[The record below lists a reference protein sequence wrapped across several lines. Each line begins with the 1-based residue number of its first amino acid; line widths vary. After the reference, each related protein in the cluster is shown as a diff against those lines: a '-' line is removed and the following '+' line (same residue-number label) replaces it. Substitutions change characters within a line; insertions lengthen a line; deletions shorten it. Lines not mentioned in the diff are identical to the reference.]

1 MANRNNG
8 GDSNKPPP
16 DETQSPKSVDV
27 EAFRTDLV
35 ALIPFLRAFAHTLCG
50 RREEAD
56 DLCQEALAKAW
67 QARETF
73 EAGTNLKAWLF
84 VILRNQFYSEKRH
97 AWRQRPWDQGVADQ
111 TLVTYGEQQSAL
123 NLSDLARTL
132 RQLPDE
138 QREALILVGAGG
150 FSYEE
155 SAAICKCPV
164 GTIKSR
170 VARARATLAQALET
184 KLPDTLTR
192 TPVRTATDEILSQ
205 LDKLVPDAGGAN
217 AGKVAP
223 SAREANDDDADG
235 GDEEDAPRWRRDQ
248 VSVKSGYR

>member
-1 MANRNNG
+1 MTKRNTDG
-8 GDSNKPPP
+8 RDPG
-16 DETQSPKSVDV
+16 TLT
-27 EAFRTDLV
+27 EAATPSAHFDIDRFRADLV

-56 DLCQEALAKAW
+56 DLCQETLAKAW

-111 TLVTYGEQQSAL
+111 TLVTYGEQHSAL
-123 NLSDLARTL
+123 SLSDLARTL
-132 RQLPDE
+132 RKLPDE

-170 VARARATLAQALET
+170 VARARATLAEALET
-184 KLPDTLTR
+184 KLPDSHPR
-192 TPVRTATDEILSQ
+192 APEMSATDEILSQ
-205 LDKLVPDAGGAN
+205 LDDLVPAVADKDDAN
-217 AGKVAP
+217 ATD
-223 SAREANDDDADG
+223 SD
-235 GDEEDAPRWRRDQ
+235 DEEDDAPAWREERAA
-248 VSVKSGYR
+248 VGSGVR

>member
-1 MANRNNG
+1 MANRKSDGENAPPA
-8 GDSNKPPP
+8 NKTPSATL
-16 DETQSPKSVDV
+16 DIDR
-27 EAFRTDLV
+27 FRTDLV

-67 QARETF
+67 QARKTF

-111 TLVTYGEQQSAL
+111 TLVTSGEQQSAL
-123 NLSDLARTL
+123 SLSDLARTL
-132 RQLPDE
+132 RKLPDE

-155 SAAICKCPV
+155 TAAICKCPV

-170 VARARATLAQALET
+170 VARARATLAQALEAE
-184 KLPDTLTR
+184 LPVAKPR
-192 TPVRTATDEILSQ
+192 TAEMSATDEILSQ
-205 LDKLVPDAGGAN
+205 LDELVPASVQHDEAT
-217 AGKVAP
+217 
-223 SAREANDDDADG
+223 ARAAASSEDADDG
-235 GDEEDAPRWRRDQ
+235 GEGEEGPARSEKPAILG
-248 VSVKSGYR
+248 SGIR

>member
-1 MANRNNG
+1 MANRK
-8 GDSNKPPP
+8 GDGDRR
-16 DETQSPKSVDV
+16 DEKDADIGAPHGDFDIDR
-27 EAFRTDLV
+27 FRADLV

-50 RREEAD
+50 RRDEAD

-84 VILRNQFYSEKRH
+84 VILRNQFYSERRH
-97 AWRQRPWDQGVADQ
+97 AWRQRSWDQGIADQ
-111 TLVTYGEQQSAL
+111 TLVTVGEQHSAL

-132 RQLPDE
+132 RKLPDE

-170 VARARATLAQALET
+170 VARARATLAEALET
-184 KLPDTLTR
+184 KLPETSR
-192 TPVRTATDEILSQ
+192 TTDRTATDEILSQ
-205 LDKLVPDAGGAN
+205 LDDLVPAAAEPTAADAGD
-217 AGKVAP
+217 GK
-223 SAREANDDDADG
+223 E
-235 GDEEDAPRWRRDQ
+235 EEDLR
-248 VSVKSGYR
+248 SGPEAG

>member
-1 MANRNNG
+1 MTNGKGDG
-8 GDSNKPPP
+8 GDFPP
-16 DETQSPKSVDV
+16 SVGQLHHDFDIDR
-27 EAFRTDLV
+27 FRTDLV

-73 EAGTNLKAWLF
+73 QAGTNLKAWLF

-170 VARARATLAQALET
+170 VARARATLAQALEA
-184 KLPDTLTR
+184 KLPDAQSR
-192 TPVRTATDEILSQ
+192 TPERSATDEIMSQ
-205 LDKLVPDAGGAN
+205 LDDLVPAA
-217 AGKVAP
+217 VAP
-223 SAREANDDDADG
+223 GDSIEDDGDDANVVRDDDEDA
-235 GDEEDAPRWRRDQ
+235 EEDGDDTAWRAERAF
-248 VSVKSGYR
+248 VER

>member
-1 MANRNNG
+1 MASDKDGG
-8 GDSNKPPP
+8 GDKPSLGDGASP
-16 DETQSPKSVDV
+16 QSRIDM
-27 EAFRTDLV
+27 ERFRADLV
-35 ALIPFLRAFAHTLCG
+35 ALIPFLRAFAHTLSG

-67 QARETF
+67 QARDTS

-170 VARARATLAQALET
+170 VARARASLSHALEG
-184 KLPDTLTR
+184 KLPDAPVTR
-192 TPVRTATDEILSQ
+192 APDKTATDEILSQ
-205 LDKLVPDAGGAN
+205 LDDLVPATTEPASDQ
-217 AGKVAP
+217 
-223 SAREANDDDADG
+223 EQ
-235 GDEEDAPRWRRDQ
+235 GDTEEEPEGDSDAPDWREERI
-248 VSVKSGYR
+248 